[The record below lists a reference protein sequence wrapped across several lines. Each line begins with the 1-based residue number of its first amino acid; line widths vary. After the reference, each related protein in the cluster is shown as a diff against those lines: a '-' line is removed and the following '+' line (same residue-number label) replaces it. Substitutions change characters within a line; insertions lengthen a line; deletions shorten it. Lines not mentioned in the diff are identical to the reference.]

1 MNANHNRNLYR
12 HGAYLA
18 AIGKVMMVHG
28 VSAVVA
34 TQGNYEIILV
44 DLMKANGLTKD
55 EAADQL
61 FVELSE
67 AINAQI

>member
-12 HGAYLA
+12 HGSYLA

-34 TQGNYEIILV
+34 AQGNYEVIIV
-44 DLMKANGLTKD
+44 DLMRADGLTKE

-67 AINAQI
+67 AVNAQI